1 MGGIPGA
8 RGRRISTRIFWKVV
22 GIVVVFVAASATSS
36 SSAVVGKAA
45 SAGDPILDVIARQ
58 SDVARDRLQ
67 VGDRATIT
75 LPLSGVTLEVA
86 TAVDVGTGKIY
97 EAALDDRGR
106 PVDFRA
112 AQKAEESARVTR
124 FGKLDPSLTATLDG
138 VSPGQAVPVSIWVKA
153 DEPVSR
159 PAGKSLSENLAT
171 LEAAM
176 APKRRGVTRELA
188 RMGVPAH
195 EPTYS
200 PVVFANLNPGQ
211 IRKIEQHPDVL
222 TIYGADQ
229 NGLFQD
235 DSATTERANTIWA
248 LGNLGFSTSSRPVI
262 HEDDGVSNTN
272 PFLNNAMHPVI
283 FFCSDVSTNCPKG
296 KNFITSGPGIA
307 HASKVAGAVASTHSL
322 FRGIAPSSQIILSA
336 NSQDLNS
343 DAKNVD
349 ANEWARGNGGDPTN
363 MSWGQ
368 ICPTGGQNFMSRYVD
383 WAERFLFQTFVIAAG
398 NTRGC
403 STNDLKVSA
412 PGLAWGPITV
422 GAISDGNTGFWNND
436 VMAAFSRYQ
445 NPTVFPNLG
454 QEKPEVVAVGVDQ
467 ALTDQNSI
475 SFGNAGTSFAA
486 PQVAGQVVDMLAR
499 RPAQN
504 VWPETNKAAVLASAY
519 HDIVAGT
526 DQDGL
531 GAVVMQNS
539 EDTYRLGR
547 FFNDCAAGCAPMTAA
562 NFPRDHFVSLVAG
575 QVVKLAISW
584 DTNSNGSSSDV
595 LGANIALQVFRPE
608 GSLLCS
614 AGSLANAW
622 QSCAFPAPVTGTYRF
637 REALISA
644 QVGWPGTFVGM
655 AWSIRTIPDL
665 CTRPPAIS
673 VPSTGGTFFVNTA
686 NGPTYFDSY
695 LGWAVPQTG
704 REQVLTYFNST
715 PHRITFTDTSSA
727 VDLHILQLSSC
738 AGQPPITT
746 VRANGSNSA
755 VIPNAAAGLYFLV
768 GDSNGGG
775 ALADTMTV
783 TIGPPG

>member
-1 MGGIPGA
+1 MGGNPGA
-8 RGRRISTRIFWKVV
+8 RGRRISSRIFWKVV
-22 GIVVVFVAASATSS
+22 GIVVVFVAASAVSG

-45 SAGDPILDVIARQ
+45 SAGDPILDLIARQ
-58 SDVARDRLQ
+58 NGVPRGRLQ
-67 VGDRATIT
+67 VGDQRSIT
-75 LPLSGVTLEVA
+75 LPLSGVTLDVA
-86 TAVDVGTGKIY
+86 TALDVGTGKIY
-97 EAALDDRGR
+97 EAALDAGGR
-106 PVDFRA
+106 PVDFTA
-112 AQKAEESARVTR
+112 AQKAEESARVAR
-124 FGKLDPSLTATLDG
+124 FGNLDPGLAARLDAA
-138 VSPGQAVPVSIWVKA
+138 SPGQAIPVSIWVRA
-153 DEPVSR
+153 DVPVSR
-159 PAGKSLSENLAT
+159 AAGKSLSENLAS

-229 NGLFQD
+229 NGRFQD

-272 PFLNNAMHPVI
+272 PFLNNLAHPVI

-322 FRGIAPSSQIILSA
+322 YRGIAPNSQIILSA
-336 NSQDLNS
+336 NSQDLNN

-368 ICPTGGQNFMSRYVD
+368 ICPNGSQNFMSRYVD
-383 WAERFLFQTFVIAAG
+383 WAERFLFQTFVISSG
-398 NTRGC
+398 NTSGC
-403 STNDLKVSA
+403 VSNDLKVSA

-422 GAISDGNTGFWNND
+422 GAIRDGNNGFWND
-436 VMAAFSRYQ
+436 DAMASFSRYQ

-467 ALTDQNSI
+467 ALTDQSWI
-475 SFGNAGTSFAA
+475 SLGNNGTSFAA
-486 PQVAGQVVDMLAR
+486 PQVAGQVASMLAR

-547 FFNDCAAGCAPMTAA
+547 FFNDCGAGCVPMLPA
-562 NFPRDHFVSLVAG
+562 NFPRDHLVSLSAG
-575 QVVKLAISW
+575 QRVKIAISW

-608 GSLLCS
+608 GNLLCS
-614 AGSLANAW
+614 AASLANAW
-622 QSCAFPAPVTGTYRF
+622 QACEFTAPVSGTYRF
-637 REALISA
+637 REALVSA
-644 QVGWPGTFVGM
+644 QAGWPGTYVGM
-655 AWSIRTIPDL
+655 AWSIRNIPDF

-673 VPSTGGTFFVNTA
+673 VPSTGGTFSINTA

-695 LGWAVPQTG
+695 AGWANPQTG
-704 REQVLTYFNST
+704 REQVLIYFNGA
-715 PHRITFTDTSSA
+715 PHKITFTDTSAA
-727 VDLHILQLSSC
+727 VDLHILQFSSC
-738 AGQPPITT
+738 LAQPIVPT
-746 VRANGSNSA
+746 VRAQGSNVA
-755 VIPNAAAGLYFLV
+755 VINNASAGTYFLV
-768 GDSNGGG
+768 GDSNGTGG
-775 ALADTMTV
+775 LADTMSV
-783 TIGPPG
+783 TIGAPG